1 MSNPL
6 KGYSIVMRID
16 IVTPFPELIRGVFE
30 ESMLKRAQK
39 SKLAQVVVHDLRD
52 ATNDK
57 HRTVDDSPYGGG
69 AGMILK
75 PEPIFRMVES
85 IVSECPETQ
94 PRIIYLTPQGRVF
107 NQQHARELSVES
119 HLIMLCG
126 HYRGMDERVVE
137 NLVTDEI
144 SIGDYILTGGELA
157 AAVVTDAVIRLIPG
171 VLGNAESGEGDSFS
185 NNNLLDYPHYTRPEV
200 FRGLPVPDVLLS
212 GHHGQV
218 AKWRKEESIRR
229 TQERRPDLLKQ
240 DNNKN
245 KNK

>member
-1 MSNPL
+1 M
-6 KGYSIVMRID
+6 VID

-30 ESMLKRAQK
+30 ESMLKRAQAAG
-39 SKLAQVVVHDLRD
+39 LARITVFNLRD
-52 ATNDK
+52 EADDK
-57 HRTVDDSPYGGG
+57 HNTVDDAPYGGG

-75 PEPIFRMVES
+75 PEPLFRMVEK
-85 IVSECPETQ
+85 IVRTNPDSQ
-94 PRIIYLTPQGRVF
+94 PRIIYLTPQGSVF
-107 NQQHARELSVES
+107 NQNVARQLSGET

-157 AAVVTDAVIRLIPG
+157 AAVVTDAVVRLIPG

-185 NNNLLDYPHYTRPEV
+185 NDGLLDYPHYTRPEV
-200 FRGLPVPDVLLS
+200 FREFSVPEVLMS

-218 AKWRKEESIRR
+218 AKWRREQAIRR
-229 TQERRPDLLKQ
+229 TQTRRPDLFEVYNKK
-240 DNNKN
+240 NNDKSKN
-245 KNK
+245 QED